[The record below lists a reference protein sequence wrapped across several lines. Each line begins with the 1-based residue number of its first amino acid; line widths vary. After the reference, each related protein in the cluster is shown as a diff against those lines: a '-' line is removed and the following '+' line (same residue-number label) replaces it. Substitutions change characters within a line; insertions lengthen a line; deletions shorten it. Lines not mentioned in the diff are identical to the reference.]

1 MSEKVSSKEVIIG
14 FVIGIVT
21 NLAWALITEKF
32 NVYWIA
38 AIFLGT
44 ILAYYVGWKFIIQ
57 PLFTLK
63 KSKVKA
69 VYDSYDKAK
78 PFLIKKLETAS
89 DVRIITVGG
98 GPIAEDDR
106 GKIAEILITRS
117 ITENI
122 KVKILLLNP
131 FSNSAENRNKELNNL
146 NKKDFPLGAIGHTV
160 ISNTRKLLERKSGI
174 ELRYY
179 DAKPILRIFIID
191 ELAFVSYYLSNKE
204 GHDTQLTVIEKGSDM
219 FKGFERM
226 FEILW
231 ENGTL
236 PQS

>member
-1 MSEKVSSKEVIIG
+1 MSEKVTSKEVIIG

-21 NLAWALITEKF
+21 NLAWALITENF

-38 AIFLGT
+38 AIFMGT
-44 ILAYYVGWKFIIQ
+44 IFAYYVGWKFIIQ

-69 VYDSYDKAK
+69 VYDSYNKAK

-98 GPIAEDDR
+98 GSIAEDDR
-106 GKIAEILITRS
+106 GKISEILITRS
-117 ITENI
+117 ITEHI
-122 KVKILLLNP
+122 KVRILLLSP
-131 FSNSAENRNKELNNL
+131 FSNAAENRNKELNNFD
-146 NKKDFPLGAIGHTV
+146 KRDFPLSAISHTV
-160 ISNTRKLLERKSGI
+160 ISNTRKILERKSSI
-174 ELRYY
+174 EVRYY
-179 DAKPILRIFIID
+179 DTKPILRIFIVD

-219 FKGFERM
+219 FRGFERM
-226 FEILW
+226 FETLW

-236 PQS
+236 PQP

>member
-1 MSEKVSSKEVIIG
+1 MSEKVTSKEVIIG

-44 ILAYYVGWKFIIQ
+44 IFAYYFGWKFIIQ

-69 VYDSYDKAK
+69 VYDSYNKAK

-98 GPIAEDDR
+98 GSIAEDDR
-106 GKIAEILITRS
+106 GKISEILITRS
-117 ITENI
+117 ITEHI
-122 KVKILLLNP
+122 KVRILLVNP
-131 FSNSAENRNKELNNL
+131 FSNAAENRNKELNNFD
-146 NKKDFPLGAIGHTV
+146 KRDFPLSAISHTV
-160 ISNTRKLLERKSGI
+160 LSNTRKILERKSGI

-179 DAKPILRIFIID
+179 DTKPILRIFIVD

-219 FKGFERM
+219 FRGFERM
-226 FEILW
+226 FETSW

-236 PQS
+236 PQP

>member
-1 MSEKVSSKEVIIG
+1 MSEKVTSKEIIIG
-14 FVIGIVT
+14 FVVGIVT

-32 NVYWIA
+32 NVYWIT

-44 ILAYYVGWKFIIQ
+44 ISVYYFGWKFVIQ
-57 PLFTLK
+57 PLFVLK
-63 KSKVKA
+63 KSKVIA

-98 GPIAEDDR
+98 GPITDDER
-106 GKIAEILITRS
+106 GKILEILITRS
-117 ITENI
+117 ITEHI
-122 KVKILLLNP
+122 KVKILLLSP
-131 FSNSAENRNKELNNL
+131 TSNEAENRNKELNNFD
-146 NKKDFPLGAIGHTV
+146 KRDFPLGAVSQTI
-160 ISNTRKLLERKSGI
+160 ISNTRKISERKSSI

-179 DAKPILRIFIID
+179 DSKPILRIFIVD

-204 GHDTQLTVIEKGSDM
+204 GHDTQLTVIEKGTDM

-226 FEILW
+226 FETLW

-236 PQS
+236 PQP